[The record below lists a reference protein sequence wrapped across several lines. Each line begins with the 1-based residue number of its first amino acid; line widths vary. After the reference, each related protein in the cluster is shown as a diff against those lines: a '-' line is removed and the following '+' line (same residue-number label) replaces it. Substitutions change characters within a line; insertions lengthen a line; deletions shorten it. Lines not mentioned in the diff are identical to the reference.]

1 MEISLLDPPAEI
13 RPAEPS
19 AVDALLD
26 RKVEKISDFSTLG
39 TMDEAMMEIVDTT
52 NNNHYMLMAN
62 ANSALKDIEPQVRVV
77 VHSFPEW

>member
-1 MEISLLDPPAEI
+1 M
-13 RPAEPS
+13 
-19 AVDALLD
+19 DALLD
-26 RKVEKISDFSTLG
+26 GKVEKISDFSTLG

-77 VHSFPEW
+77 AHSFPDW